1 MNKFETALQKVCAA
15 FVKVFTDAEIVAVA
29 AEPFV
34 DILFPAVA
42 PIYNSAANGAAAAKA
57 AGQAAVVPGASEEQN
72 LINVTVAIE
81 PVLVKYSQASGLTT
95 PTTATILAYAQALMP
110 VLKLV

>member
-1 MNKFETALQKVCAA
+1 MNKIETALQKVSAV
-15 FVKVFTDAEIVAVA
+15 FVKIFTDAEIVAVA

-57 AGQAAVVPGASEEQN
+57 AGLAAVVPGATEEQN

-81 PVLVKYSQASGLTT
+81 PGLVKYAQASGLQT

-110 VLKLV
+110 VLKLL